1 MIGQAW
7 EIVTMDW
14 RNLFNKPKDLAAQYF
29 LQYYLR
35 RYITRMLELSIDNKN
50 RKIHAVVELKGEDKP
65 IAIDVQYELNI
76 QKSTDEV
83 LIKANSIAISKEWLH
98 LIAQEVIGREFSIQ
112 GKDST
117 NMIQLIKNLGII

>member
-1 MIGQAW
+1 MN
-7 EIVTMDW
+7 W

-35 RYITRMLELSIDNKN
+35 RYIKRMLELSIDNKN
-50 RKIHAVVELKGEDKP
+50 KRIHAVVELKGEEKP

-76 QKSTDEV
+76 QKDTDEV
-83 LIKANSIAISKEWLH
+83 LLKANSMTISKEWLH
-98 LIAQEVIGREFSIQ
+98 LIAQEVIGKEFSIR

-117 NMIQLIKNLGII
+117 NMIQLIKNLGIV

>member
-1 MIGQAW
+1 
-7 EIVTMDW
+7 MDW
-14 RNLFNKPKDLAAQYF
+14 RNLFNKPRNLAAQYF

-65 IAIDVQYELNI
+65 IAIDVHYELDI
-76 QKSTDEV
+76 QKNSDV
-83 LIKANSIAISKEWLH
+83 VIIKANSITISKEWLH

-117 NMIQLIKNLGII
+117 NLIQLIKNLGII

>member
-1 MIGQAW
+1 
-7 EIVTMDW
+7 MDW
-14 RNLFNKPKDLAAQYF
+14 HNLFNKPKDLAAQFF

-50 RKIHAVVELKGEDKP
+50 RKIHAVVELKGEDRP

-76 QKSTDEV
+76 QKNTDEV
-83 LIKANSIAISKEWLH
+83 LVRANSITISKEWLH
-98 LIAQEVIGREFSIQ
+98 LIAQEVIGREFSIL

>member
-1 MIGQAW
+1 MN
-7 EIVTMDW
+7 W

-35 RYITRMLELSIDNKN
+35 RYITRMLELSIDNKT
-50 RKIHAVVELKGEDKP
+50 RKIHAVVELKGEDQP
-65 IAIDVQYELNI
+65 ITLDVQYDLAI
-76 QKSTDEV
+76 QKNTDEV
-83 LIKANSIAISKEWLH
+83 LIKANSITISKEWLH

-117 NMIQLIKNLGII
+117 NMIQLIKNLGIL

>member
-1 MIGQAW
+1 MTGQDL

-14 RNLFNKPKDLAAQYF
+14 NNLFNKPRNLAAQYV

-65 IAIDVQYELNI
+65 IAIDVHYELNI
-76 QKSTDEV
+76 QKNSDEV
-83 LIKANSIAISKEWLH
+83 LVKANSITISKEWLH

-117 NMIQLIKNLGII
+117 NMIQLIKNLGIL

>member
-1 MIGQAW
+1 MN
-7 EIVTMDW
+7 W
-14 RNLFNKPKDLAAQYF
+14 RNLFNKSKDLAAQYV

-65 IAIDVQYELNI
+65 IAIDVQYELDI
-76 QKSTDEV
+76 QKNTDEV
-83 LIKANSIAISKEWLH
+83 LLKANSITISKEWLH

-117 NMIQLIKNLGII
+117 NIIQLIKNLGIL

>member
-1 MIGQAW
+1 
-7 EIVTMDW
+7 
-14 RNLFNKPKDLAAQYF
+14 
-29 LQYYLR
+29 
-35 RYITRMLELSIDNKN
+35 MLELSIDHKNK
-50 RKIHAVVELKGEDKP
+50 KIHAVVELKGEERP

-76 QKSTDEV
+76 DKQADEV
-83 LIKANSIAISKEWLH
+83 RIKANSISISKEWMN

>member
-1 MIGQAW
+1 MNR
-7 EIVTMDW
+7 

-35 RYITRMLELSIDNKN
+35 RYIKRMLELSIDNKN
-50 RKIHAVVELKGEDKP
+50 KRIHAVVELKGEEKP
-65 IAIDVQYELNI
+65 IAIDVQYELSI
-76 QKSTDEV
+76 HKEPDEV
-83 LIKANSIAISKEWLH
+83 LIRANSISISKEWLH

-117 NMIQLIKNLGII
+117 NVIQLIKNLGVI